1 MSKNITSLFCRNI
14 THNILQKYHK
24 YHEYLPYDVTNI
36 IDALMLPEGA
46 LGNGIC
52 TVVAQEGPQLGRI
65 YMIYEPNLFKPDTY
79 VQKSKYIFEPNFCDQ
94 IYTSQYPNIYIEP
107 DLFYQLY
114 AKNNGTYM
122 DDYKLSRVIRTQKAP
137 WYDWA
142 DDITNMLIWL
152 VWLLVISQ
160 IAWYHLDDNI
170 TNILISWYDWNDHIT
185 NIFVIN
191 IANIGLRRPHIT
203 S

>member
-79 VQKSKYIFEPNFCDQ
+79 VQKLKYTFEQNVCDQ
-94 IYTSQYPNIYIEP
+94 IYIRPNIQIYI
-107 DLFYQLY
+107 
-114 AKNNGTYM
+114 
-122 DDYKLSRVIRTQKAP
+122 LSQIYFTSYTQRT
-137 WYDWA
+137 
-142 DDITNMLIWL
+142 MGHIWTTTSSAGSSEL
-152 VWLLVISQ
+152 KKRLDMIELMISQ
-160 IAWYHLDDNI
+160 IC
-170 TNILISWYDWNDHIT
+170 WYD
-185 NIFVIN
+185 
-191 IANIGLRRPHIT
+191 
-203 S
+203 